1 MEIENIESIL
11 CVICFVMMLVAANT
25 TVVKEKYKQHN
36 SILTGKLYYEEIMN
50 TSNQNRFL
58 HVTLMDKETFVK
70 LMALLK
76 EKGGL
81 KNSRKI
87 CAGEKLMIFLS
98 LLKG

>member
-1 MEIENIESIL
+1 LCEELFILLDIGKMEIEKIESIL
-11 CVICFVMMLVAANT
+11 CVMCFVMMLVAANT

-76 EKGGL
+76 EKGGFYYSTC
-81 KNSRKI
+81 K
-87 CAGEKLMIFLS
+87 
-98 LLKG
+98 